1 MFSPKYDC
9 KIKKQGKLHLLA
21 LVTGALE
28 TCEWCSLSLLLGA
41 VKHILEQCFS
51 VLLILWIKTKVMFA
65 LGERGER

>member
-28 TCEWCSLSLLLGA
+28 TCEWCSLSLLLGCCEA
-41 VKHILEQCFS
+41 HLRTVFFS
-51 VLLILWIKTKVMFA
+51 SLDPVD
-65 LGERGER
+65 